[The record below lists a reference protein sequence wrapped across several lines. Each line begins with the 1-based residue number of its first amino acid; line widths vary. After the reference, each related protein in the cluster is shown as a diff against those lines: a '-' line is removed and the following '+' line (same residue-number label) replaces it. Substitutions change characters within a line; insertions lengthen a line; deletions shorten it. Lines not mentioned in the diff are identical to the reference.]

1 MSLEQQINDGVLYAF
16 KTLTPNI
23 AEIYSSSATLDIDKY
38 IEDKALLVA
47 GLGAGTAAIPGMHL
61 AGMAADIAGL
71 FKILCDTS
79 YGIGS
84 IIFHENN
91 ISQDALTELDFLA
104 ILAYWGGNQ
113 ETIDTFDV
121 AVSSA
126 SVAGVA
132 IGSQVAQHL
141 AISYLPQPAVALLG
155 KIITKKIGLKFAG
168 KGLAGFIPFLGPAI
182 SAGINLWLFTSIT
195 DEAKIYYEKKLNS
208 IILEK

>member
-1 MSLEQQINDGVLYAF
+1 MSRAASF
-16 KTLTPNI
+16 KW
-23 AEIYSSSATLDIDKY
+23 
-38 IEDKALLVA
+38 
-47 GLGAGTAAIPGMHL
+47 
-61 AGMAADIAGL
+61 
-71 FKILCDTS
+71 CDTS

-141 AISYLPQPAVALLG
+141 AISYLPQPAVALLEKSLPKNRI
-155 KIITKKIGLKFAG
+155 KICRKKC
-168 KGLAGFIPFLGPAI
+168 LAGFIPFLGPAI

-195 DEAKIYYEKKLNS
+195 DEAKIY
-208 IILEK
+208 